1 MLVVGRDLLHGDFTT
16 LVYQIQQ
23 MKTIRTLHYIQV
35 LLFLI
40 MSLKTNIYNE
50 KVRNLLKHFSKL
62 SEHDKDLLVSFAETM
77 EKAKS

>member
-1 MLVVGRDLLHGDFTT
+1 MEETFCTVDFTT

-40 MSLKTNIYNE
+40 VSLKINIYNE